1 MNPPEGR
8 KIIRDTADDARRTR
22 IKGIWMSLIL
32 VIFLYSILFI
42 RLTYIQVFK
51 ASEYA
56 AEALSQRVKPS
67 EVNPTRGRILDRN
80 GIELA
85 YSTSSNSI
93 FVRPQDLKDPQKA
106 ASKLAPI
113 LGLDQKKLATQ
124 L

>member
-113 LGLDQKKLATQ
+113 LGLTRRS
-124 L
+124 